1 MTKKLK
7 VDGMTCGHCSA
18 RVEKALADLP
28 GVDKA
33 KVNLKKG
40 TAEVTLS
47 NPVEDAV
54 LTKAVIDAG
63 YEASILA

>member
-1 MTKKLK
+1 
-7 VDGMTCGHCSA
+7 MTCSHCSA
-18 RVEKALADLP
+18 RVEKALAGVS

-40 TAEVTLS
+40 LAEVTLA
-47 NPVEDAV
+47 NHIDDGI

-63 YEASILA
+63 YEASIVA